1 MNVATSIFDWFHF
14 QQYGLIVV
22 VAILI
27 SCFVSYWRVKV
38 FHLAAEPFLELTIG
52 IVFWGLCGGR
62 LYYVLINWPYYYT
75 HPADILAVSR
85 GGFAIHGAFLM
96 AALFAVLY
104 LKLRRLPLGQYA
116 DALAPGLIL
125 GQAVGQW
132 ANLIHQEAIGLP
144 TNLPWAI
151 YVDYAFRPV
160 GYEANDYFQPAFIY
174 QSALDFAVF
183 LLLLFGEKL
192 DRKKRIFGSG
202 RLFLVYVLL
211 QSAGRFFVERIRL
224 DSEVLGGVNVA
235 QAGCAFFMI
244 LTVLLLVVS
253 FTADKPLRPSC
264 YREKR

>member
-1 MNVATSIFDWFHF
+1 MNVAPDILEWFHF

-27 SCFVSYWRVKV
+27 SCFVGYWRVKV
-38 FHLAAEPFLELTIG
+38 FHLAVEPFLELSLGT
-52 IVFWGLCGGR
+52 VFFGLCGGR
-62 LYYVLINWPYYYT
+62 LYYVLINWPYYST

-85 GGFAIHGAFLM
+85 GGFALHGAFIL
-96 AALFAVLY
+96 AAVFAVLY
-104 LKLRRLPLGQYA
+104 LKLRHLPLGKYA
-116 DALAPGLIL
+116 DALAPGMIL

-160 GYEANDYFQPAFIY
+160 GYEASDYFQPAFIY
-174 QSALDFAVF
+174 QSTLDFAVF
-183 LLLLFGEKL
+183 LLLMIGEKL
-192 DRKKRIFGSG
+192 DRQKKIFVSG

-211 QSAGRFFVERIRL
+211 QSVGRFFVERIRL

-235 QAGCAFFMI
+235 QAGCAFFMA
-244 LTVLLLVVS
+244 LAVVLLIVS
-253 FTADKPLRPSC
+253 FVADRPLRPSC
-264 YREKR
+264 YREKW